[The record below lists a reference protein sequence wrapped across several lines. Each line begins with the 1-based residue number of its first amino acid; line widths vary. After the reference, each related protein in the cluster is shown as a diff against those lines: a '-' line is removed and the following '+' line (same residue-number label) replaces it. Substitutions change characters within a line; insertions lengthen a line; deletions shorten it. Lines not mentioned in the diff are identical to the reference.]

1 MSCQQLTINITML
14 KYIQE
19 WIKDYNA
26 VQREFNEMGYFTIS
40 TWSGS
45 WTHIDKEMYKEYNDR
60 QKQIS
65 KCNSQLKE

>member
-1 MSCQQLTINITML
+1 ML
-14 KYIQE
+14 KYIKE
-19 WIKDYNA
+19 WIEDYNA

-65 KCNSQLKE
+65 KCNNQPKE

>member
-1 MSCQQLTINITML
+1 ML

-26 VQREFNEMGYFTIS
+26 VTKEFEKMGYFTLG
-40 TWSGS
+40 TWYG
-45 WTHIDKEMYKEYNDR
+45 TYTYVDKEQYRKYINAR

-65 KCNSQLKE
+65 NSNNQSKK

>member
-1 MSCQQLTINITML
+1 ML

-26 VQREFNEMGYFTIS
+26 VTKEFEKMGYFTLG
-40 TWSGS
+40 TWFGS
-45 WTHIDKEMYKEYNDR
+45 YTYVDKEMYKEYHDR

-65 KCNSQLKE
+65 NSNNQSKKQR